1 MKKRELTKREF
12 RRAMLCGLGRCA
24 TTLEE
29 TENPAKY
36 SDSVLWACSH
46 VISYD
51 PQCEGTRCYYI
62 RRLINCFDDPAPFF
76 SAIAES
82 FERCNL
88 HRDWLFQH
96 CASLLRLFAADGNT
110 EARELLLK
118 KYERLYTALS
128 SRKRRPRS
136 CIFYE
141 RDAFETLC
149 IEFVYLG
156 EEEYF
161 RIARDLGNLFLKN
174 KLYSADDFDYFSWQ
188 GKWTYGK
195 RHIDAELKKRA
206 KRDSGIAEYA
216 RQKAAAEEENRNI
229 KHRSNRNAEQEDEKQ
244 ALTAVFEEKEYEK
257 QAELLSRI
265 RASCLEK
272 NREFIPLLLS
282 LTDSKSERVR
292 DLAFGILDELKDEAV
307 REFAFE
313 LYRKSK
319 TDEEMRSAAIC
330 MILNNYEKEDKE
342 FIFQAVSTLTFG
354 QDKGWH
360 AVVGKVL
367 KLFEKGGVKNPP
379 KELLR
384 WIYEN
389 SRCSCCRSY
398 AVAKMSKL
406 RMLTDELLSECLDDS
421 DEDINVLAVQ
431 KIKNRE
437 KEREN

>member
-1 MKKRELTKREF
+1 
-12 RRAMLCGLGRCA
+12 MLCGLGRCVTA
-24 TTLEE
+24 LKE

-36 SDSVLWACSH
+36 SDSVLWACTH

-51 PQCEGTRCYYI
+51 PQCEGTKCYYI
-62 RRLINCFDDPAPFF
+62 RKLIACFDDPAPFF
-76 SAIAES
+76 SAIAEG
-82 FERCNL
+82 FEKCDLQRK
-88 HRDWLFQH
+88 WLFQH
-96 CASLLRLFAADGNT
+96 YASLLRLFAAEKNP
-110 EARELLLK
+110 EARALLLK
-118 KYERLYTALS
+118 KYEQLYASLS
-128 SRKRRPRS
+128 DRKRRPRRG
-136 CIFYE
+136 IFYE

-149 IEFVYLG
+149 IEFVFLG

-161 RIARDLGNLFLKN
+161 RIARDLGHLFLQN
-174 KLYSADDFDYFSWQ
+174 KLYSGDDFDRFSWY
-188 GKWTYGK
+188 GKRTYGK

-206 KRDSGIAEYA
+206 KRDACIAEYA
-216 RQKAAAEEENRNI
+216 RQKAASEEESRNI
-229 KHRSNRNAEQEDEKQ
+229 KEWSGLEAEQEDGTQ
-244 ALTAVFEEKEYEK
+244 TLTAVFEEKDDEK

-265 RASCLEK
+265 RVSSLEK
-272 NREFIPLLLS
+272 NRKFIAPLLS

-292 DLAFGILDELKDEAV
+292 DSAFEILDELKDKAL

-313 LYRKSK
+313 LYRKAK

-342 FIFQAVSTLTFG
+342 FIFQAVSTLTFS

-367 KLFEKGGVKNPP
+367 SLFEKGGVKNPP

-431 KIKNRE
+431 KIKNRK